1 MPGFIGFPE
10 ILLLGLLALI
20 LFGPKRLPEMGRG
33 LGKGMRE
40 FKESIGGDKKD
51 DNPFDTSQFNTHSEE
66 THEVTTHEIHAPDV
80 HEIHGVHEV
89 KPVAVKTPERVA

>member
-10 ILLLGLLALI
+10 LLLLGLLALI

-40 FKESIGGDKKD
+40 FKESISGGDKKD
-51 DNPFDTSQFNTHSEE
+51 DNPFDTSQFNVNSDE
-66 THEVTTHEIHAPDV
+66 THEVTTHELHAPDE
-80 HEIHGVHEV
+80 HEIHEVHEV
-89 KPVAVKTPERVA
+89 KPAATSEKVA